1 MWSVTQR
8 ENEEGSVRKGVQS
21 ACLESWNASCCAGS
35 VKVFPTRTVAGH
47 LALLRIINS
56 LLCKYRISEC
66 ELSYRACQENYE
78 DSQRTFIGCDKLH
91 LSRKKHD
98 GFSSENSF
106 NALDTARSTAE
117 IRSHI
122 YIQICH
128 AVLNRTQSLLALA
141 YMVFI
146 LWVIGG
152 RAWFCKFRRWCRLW
166 CCEMCGSD
174 STQDICG
181 IFNHLREKQMW
192 DT

>member
-1 MWSVTQR
+1 MKRGVSEKECRARAWSR
-8 ENEEGSVRKGVQS
+8 EMHRVVRE
-21 ACLESWNASCCAGS
+21 AWRC
-35 VKVFPTRTVAGH
+35 FPH
-47 LALLRIINS
+47 ALLQGISHCYGSLILYHVNIASQSVSCPTAPARRIMKIHNGHS
-56 LLCKYRISEC
+56 SAATNCTCHE
-66 ELSYRACQENYE
+66 
-78 DSQRTFIGCDKLH
+78 
-91 LSRKKHD
+91 KKHD
-98 GFSSENSF
+98 GFSSKNSF

-117 IRSHI
+117 IWSHI

-141 YMVFI
+141 YMVFM

-181 IFNHLREKQMW
+181 IFNHLREKQLW

>member
-1 MWSVTQR
+1 MKRGVSEKECRARAWSR
-8 ENEEGSVRKGVQS
+8 EMHRVVRE
-21 ACLESWNASCCAGS
+21 AWRF
-35 VKVFPTRTVAGH
+35 FPH
-47 LALLRIINS
+47 ALLQGISHCYGS
-56 LLCKYRISEC
+56 LILYHVNITSQSVSCPT
-66 ELSYRACQENYE
+66 YRACQENYE

-98 GFSSENSF
+98 GFSSQNSF

-117 IRSHI
+117 IWSHI

-141 YMVFI
+141 YMVFM

-174 STQDICG
+174 STQDIWG
-181 IFNHLREKQMW
+181 RFNHLREKQMW